1 MVVAL
6 LIAHAVLRPLSNT
19 KLLHHLGC
27 KACLSVWHSQQELG
41 RESLTIPTKPL
52 KTAEN
57 AAAPRQ
63 DRTKTSHCFHEKPK
77 TLPNGLPWH
86 ETSWA
91 VGRRTKVFSSAL
103 RGGTWL
109 QVAQTPAELS
119 HRQASGFVR
128 PVPLQLSTA

>member
-6 LIAHAVLRPLSNT
+6 LVAHALLRSLSHT
-19 KLLHHLGC
+19 KLLRHVGC
-27 KACLSVWHSQQELG
+27 EACLPGRHSQRELG
-41 RESLTIPTKPL
+41 GESLTTPTKPL
-52 KTAEN
+52 KAAEN

-77 TLPNGLPWH
+77 TLPNGLLWH

-91 VGRRTKVFSSAL
+91 VGRRTKVFSSPL

-109 QVAQTPAELS
+109 QVAQAPAELS

-128 PVPLQLSTA
+128 PVPLQLSAA